1 MLSSRRRAGGS
12 PLSKNGMISVCRR
25 AAGAWEWE
33 WEEANGVERKW
44 VRAGGK
50 NLVGE
55 SLRRFRSEL
64 CFGFFQAESLVL
76 D

>member
-1 MLSSRRRAGGS
+1 M
-12 PLSKNGMISVCRR
+12 R

-33 WEEANGVERKW
+33 WEWEEANGVKRKW

>member
-1 MLSSRRRAGGS
+1 MEKRNLPEFRNEGLQEGARGSSPPSR
-12 PLSKNGMISVCRR
+12 
-25 AAGAWEWE
+25 AWEWE

-64 CFGFFQAESLVL
+64 CFGFFQAESLLL

>member
-1 MLSSRRRAGGS
+1 M
-12 PLSKNGMISVCRR
+12 SKNGMISVCRR
-25 AAGAWEWE
+25 AAGAWAWE
-33 WEEANGVERKW
+33 WEEANGVERKC

>member
-1 MLSSRRRAGGS
+1 M
-12 PLSKNGMISVCRR
+12 R

-64 CFGFFQAESLVL
+64 CFGFFQAEFLLL

>member
-1 MLSSRRRAGGS
+1 M
-12 PLSKNGMISVCRR
+12 R

-33 WEEANGVERKW
+33 WEWEEANGVKRKR

-55 SLRRFRSEL
+55 SVRRFRSEP